1 MSAYMNNYKNKVTEM
16 IGTSRKIHYLVLSFV
31 LVVFLVLN
39 FHSKEPSFPTDQ
51 HKYLYHQLDKTN
63 NIESIEIKNF
73 ENFQKP
79 TSNNKKRLPKNELVE
94 LVKSNAAELSELFV
108 IDPLKSSNEKQS
120 KKIHPLVA
128 SELEKF
134 EKEFDLKTTP
144 KVTLSATGKI
154 TSLFPSMQTDAFI
167 SDEVE
172 MQNTFI
178 KKMINDYPILF
189 GAADTSGL
197 VIDKRVCNK
206 QTCSITVNK
215 EYQGLKSWDQS
226 LVFTSS
232 NTSLI
237 SIQGNFSSPN
247 IDISGDSKLNENE
260 IKDIVSKH
268 FSVAT
273 SDIKIRSGVVLGLGS
288 TDSHDYI
295 GYKLNVGVVGKGPY
309 EVRLNSRSKEV
320 VEVIPLRMNFFNNS
334 TGLNLDNEQVQFKSY
349 FMSDTFFLIDDRF
362 PEGSGTVVLD
372 ANGLNYEDPDI
383 NIASSALSN
392 SGWNKAAV
400 TAIQNTQLMM
410 NYFSDNYNYD
420 ALGNDSKNLSIVV
433 NATLDGGEVNNAYW
447 IPDQKLMVYGK
458 GDGYSTR
465 NFSSALDVHA
475 HELTHGVISSTSNLL
490 YAYQSGALNESFAD
504 FFGALVDDVNWTVG
518 ESLFFDGSA
527 MRSLSNPNL
536 YGQPGHMSEYSYLP
550 LSYDNGGVHV
560 NSGIPN
566 RALYLLAEGLT
577 NEGLGNSIGREK
589 TGIIAWV
596 TMIGLSNR
604 ASFDDAV
611 NLMIA
616 VAESLFGI
624 DSQETVATK
633 LAWKSVGL
641 PTENTSITSSVIN
654 SHSIPTHNS
663 LLYLSPIFSYLL
675 VPPLDNAYNLYAQIL
690 PNSSPTYSAQ
700 TNFGPLNLQ
709 LASSARPV
717 IVNLESG
724 DFITFYRGLDGFVYA
739 YQSETG
745 SETKIDFGFTINDI
759 TVSSDGDLV
768 AIVADEAPVIFTIN
782 LGTQETKY
790 YEVIGPDFTESGRTG
805 SNVEYIDT
813 VRFDPTSRKI
823 IFDYLTCPYAADV
836 CMEGFWSIG
845 ILDLYSDEIFYPFPG
860 QDESTNIGFPTF
872 SNLSDQF
879 IAFDLIAPDQLDATK
894 FLSVILVW
902 DLYANEIKDVVGFPD
917 TTDSQLGYYGMPSF
931 AADDSGIFYSS
942 RSNNNG
948 SSLLHASLDNYALS
962 SSVDRFSSVNPYL
975 GYFPFSTPS
984 IAIDRKPV
992 LTLDA
997 AIVNFGDVMSGEL
1010 ANKVFCAS
1018 NNDLF
1023 PININKINSQNNS
1036 FNWKGSGREVL
1047 RGQNICAELDMIS
1060 NNMPNGY
1067 FESTV
1072 SLVHDGSNSPSPIN
1086 ITGNI
1091 LSATDYDNDG
1101 YENSIDA
1108 FPNNPNEWLDTDS
1121 DGIGNNADNDD
1132 DDDGVEDSLDLFP
1145 LDRMEWTDFDLD
1157 GIGDNSDNDD
1167 DNDGVDDFVDAFPFD
1182 GSKWTADVPDDSN
1195 SDSLSWDFDGNG
1207 SADALTDGLM
1217 MLRFAFGL
1225 TGVNVTNGAIADNSD
1240 MSSEEVLSN
1249 LNNAKDSLL
1258 TDIDGN
1264 GVVDALT
1271 DGLMLLRA
1279 LFGLS
1284 GDNVITGAIGNEATR
1299 ISATDIATYISDNM
1313 PN

>member
-1 MSAYMNNYKNKVTEM
+1 MTA
-16 IGTSRKIHYLVLSFV
+16 TSRKIHFLVLFIV
-31 LVVFLVLN
+31 PVVFLVLN

-51 HKYLYHQLDKTN
+51 HKYLYHQLDKSN

-73 ENFQKP
+73 ENFQKS
-79 TSNNKKRLPKNELVE
+79 TTNNKKRLPKNELVE
-94 LVKSNAAELSELFV
+94 LVKSNVAELSELFV
-108 IDPLKSSNEKQS
+108 TDPSKSSNEKQFE
-120 KKIHPLVA
+120 KIHPSVA

-154 TSLFPSMQTDAFI
+154 TSLFPSIQTDAFI

-172 MQNTFI
+172 VQNTFI

-189 GAADTSGL
+189 GAVDTSGL

-237 SIQGNFSSPN
+237 SIQGNFASPN
-247 IDISGDSKLNENE
+247 IDISGHSKLNEKE
-260 IKDIVSKH
+260 IIDIVSKH
-268 FSVAT
+268 FSVTT
-273 SDIKIRSGVVLGLGS
+273 SDIKIRSRVVLGLGS
-288 TDSHDYI
+288 TNSHDYI

-309 EVRLNSRSKEV
+309 EVRLNSRAKEV

-334 TGLNLDNEQVQFKSY
+334 KGLNLDDEQVQFKSY
-349 FMSDTFFLIDDRF
+349 FMSDTFFLFDDRF
-362 PEGSGTVVLD
+362 PEGSVTVVLD

-383 NIASSALSN
+383 NIASSVLSN

-410 NYFSDNYNYD
+410 DYFSDNFNYD

-433 NATLDGGEVNNAYW
+433 NATLDGGEVNNALW
-447 IPDQKLMVYGK
+447 ISDQKLMVYGK

-475 HELTHGVISSTSNLL
+475 HELTHGVISSTSNLQ
-490 YAYQSGALNESFAD
+490 YVYQSGALNESFAD

-518 ESLFFDGSA
+518 ESLYFDGSA

-589 TGIIAWV
+589 TGIIAWA

-604 ASFDDAV
+604 ASFDDAA

-616 VAESLFGI
+616 VAEILSGV

-663 LLYLSPIFSYLL
+663 LLYLNPINSYLL
-675 VPPLDNAYNLYAQIL
+675 VSPSNNAYNLYAQIL

-709 LASSARPV
+709 PASFTRPV

-724 DFITFYRGLDGFVYA
+724 DYIIFYRGLDGFVYA
-739 YQSETG
+739 YESEVG
-745 SETKIDFGFTINDI
+745 SEIKIDYGFTINDI
-759 TVSSDGDLV
+759 AVSSDGNLV
-768 AIVADEAPVIFTIN
+768 AIVADEAPLIFTIN
-782 LGTQETKY
+782 LDTQETKY
-790 YEVIGPDFTESGRTG
+790 YEVIGPDYTESGRTG

-813 VRFDPTSRKI
+813 IRFDPTSRKI
-823 IFDYLTCPYAADV
+823 IFDYLTCPYADDV
-836 CMEGFWSIG
+836 CMGDGMGGFWSIG
-845 ILDLYSDEIFYPFPG
+845 ILDLYSEEIFYPFPN
-860 QDESTNIGFPTF
+860 QDKNINIGFPAF

-894 FLSVILVW
+894 FLSTILVW
-902 DLYANEIKDVVGFPD
+902 DLYTNEIKDIVGFPD
-917 TTDSQLGYYGMPSF
+917 TTDSQIGYYGIPSF

-942 RSNNNG
+942 RSNNNR

-975 GYFPFSTPS
+975 GYLPFSTPS
-984 IAIDRKPV
+984 IAIERKPV

-997 AIVNFGDVMSGEL
+997 ATVNFGDVISGESPY
-1010 ANKVFCAS
+1010 KVFCAS

-1060 NNMPNGY
+1060 NNMPIGS
-1067 FESTV
+1067 FESTI

-1086 ITGNI
+1086 VTANI
-1091 LSATDYDNDG
+1091 ISSTDFDNDG
-1101 YENSIDA
+1101 YENSIDS
-1108 FPNNPNEWLDTDS
+1108 FPNDPGEWLDTDS
-1121 DGIGNNADNDD
+1121 DGIGDNA
-1132 DDDGVEDSLDLFP
+1132 
-1145 LDRMEWTDFDLD
+1145 
-1157 GIGDNSDNDD
+1157 DNDD
-1167 DNDGVDDFVDAFPFD
+1167 DNDGVDDSEDAFPFD
-1182 GSKWTADVPDDSN
+1182 GSKWATDVVPDDFN
-1195 SDSLSWDFDGNG
+1195 SIYRGISPAMIQLI
-1207 SADALTDGLM
+1207 LM
-1217 MLRFAFGL
+1217 QQ
-1225 TGVNVTNGAIADNSD
+1225 
-1240 MSSEEVLSN
+1240 EEM
-1249 LNNAKDSLL
+1249 
-1258 TDIDGN
+1258 GQQ
-1264 GVVDALT
+1264 
-1271 DGLMLLRA
+1271 
-1279 LFGLS
+1279 
-1284 GDNVITGAIGNEATR
+1284 
-1299 ISATDIATYISDNM
+1299 
-1313 PN
+1313 